1 MKNIK
6 VKFMKRHPFAIAL
19 FIMETISCGIIFVI
33 SIIDMKLIISLICM
47 LITAFM
53 YFICFISDI
62 YGIKIKN
69 NYIIFRVD
77 GERRKYLIEDV
88 KNVEVRFIKKKKYYK
103 VYMRVHFVNS
113 YSKKE
118 FIWDEINIRRC
129 GFVKTKIN
137 DDNIIEYV
145 SLFKSLDKFYVYRIK

>member
-69 NYIIFRVD
+69 NYK
-77 GERRKYLIEDV
+77 ERSRP
-88 KNVEVRFIKKKKYYK
+88 RWQ
-103 VYMRVHFVNS
+103 S
-113 YSKKE
+113 
-118 FIWDEINIRRC
+118 
-129 GFVKTKIN
+129 GKTMS
-137 DDNIIEYV
+137 
-145 SLFKSLDKFYVYRIK
+145 SLPVMGTPKF

>member
-1 MKNIK
+1 
-6 VKFMKRHPFAIAL
+6 MKRHPFAITL
-19 FIMETISCGIIFVI
+19 FIVETIICS
-33 SIIDMKLIISLICM
+33 IISLV
-47 LITAFM
+47 LIVAKEFEILPVFFVIIAIM
-53 YFICFISDI
+53 YFACFRSDA

-103 VYMRVHFVNS
+103 VYMKVHFVNS

-118 FIWDEINIRRC
+118 FTWDEISIPRC

-145 SLFKSLDKFYVYRIK
+145 SLFKSFKEIDESSIRISLENLYL

>member
-1 MKNIK
+1 
-6 VKFMKRHPFAIAL
+6 
-19 FIMETISCGIIFVI
+19 
-33 SIIDMKLIISLICM
+33 M

-145 SLFKSLDKFYVYRIK
+145 SLFKSLDKFYVYPIK